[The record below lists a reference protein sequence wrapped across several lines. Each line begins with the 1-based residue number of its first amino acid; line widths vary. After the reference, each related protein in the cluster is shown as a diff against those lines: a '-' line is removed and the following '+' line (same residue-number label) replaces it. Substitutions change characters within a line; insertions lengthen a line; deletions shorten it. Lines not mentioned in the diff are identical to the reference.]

1 MTTYCVKDLENP
13 MTRDQAL
20 EYFKKNPREYLL
32 HEFDRSINDDR
43 IMSGRYNEWVSKPS
57 DSKRDTTV
65 PNHIL
70 RDCQALEFHDE
81 NEIQKIWNEGLDKL
95 DTECYKMMIS
105 KVTSDDFTFR
115 GYDNDRAALKY
126 LFMQMKEQQKRID
139 ELENIISTL
148 VHK

>member
-1 MTTYCVKDLENP
+1 
-13 MTRDQAL
+13 
-20 EYFKKNPREYLL
+20 
-32 HEFDRSINDDR
+32 
-43 IMSGRYNEWVSKPS
+43 MSGRYNEWVSKPS
-57 DSKRDTTV
+57 DLKRDTTV
-65 PNHIL
+65 PTHIL

-95 DTECYKMMIS
+95 DTECYKILIS

-115 GYDNDRAALKY
+115 GYDKPALKY
-126 LFMQMKEQQKRID
+126 LFIQMKEQQKRID